1 MFCLPVL
8 VRERLKQIHVDGL
21 VNYLDLKTFIDEFN
35 SQNNAQIALLSEI
48 SEDFILLGT
57 L

>member
-35 SQNNAQIALLSEI
+35 SQNNAQIALVSEI
-48 SEDFILLGT
+48 SEDFILLRT

>member
-8 VRERLKQIHVDGL
+8 VCEHLKQIHVDGL